1 MEPAAIANGQFT
13 GSDLLRPH
21 RQCPQCGVSGSNWVH
36 APRPRHLWRR
46 SAYKLVGVSSQ
57 LHSIVELTNRIRL
70 RGLAYSAAAALFTF
84 APNVCAAGEAH
95 KPTRIVSVNLCTDE
109 LVLRLAD
116 HKNIASVTWL
126 AATSSGSNVADL
138 ATQIPT
144 NHGLA
149 EEVIPLDP
157 DLVVAGIYTARAAV
171 ALLKRT
177 GIPVLDLDVPRSL
190 SEIRSQYRQ
199 VGQAL
204 GEEER
209 AERVI
214 AEMDS
219 RLAAIPVS
227 RTSPRPRAMV
237 FNPNG
242 YTIGKGTLT
251 DEIIT
256 RAGMENLSATLGID
270 KYSQISLETVVTN
283 AVDVLIVS
291 AYRDGPPAMA
301 TEILRHPVLAKI
313 SDRTRIA
320 VVPSRLWACAGPG
333 NIDAIALLHNVA
345 NAVGRRDR
353 LE

>member
-1 MEPAAIANGQFT
+1 
-13 GSDLLRPH
+13 LR
-21 RQCPQCGVSGSNWVH
+21 
-36 APRPRHLWRR
+36 
-46 SAYKLVGVSSQ
+46 
-57 LHSIVELTNRIRL
+57 SIVGL
-70 RGLAYSAAAALFTF
+70 RNQIPGLRVLAYSAAAALLAF
-84 APNVCAAGEAH
+84 APRVCAAGQAH
-95 KPTRIVSVNLCTDE
+95 KPTRIVSINLCTDE

-126 AATSSGSNVADL
+126 AATSSASNVADL
-138 ATQIPT
+138 ATQIPA

-157 DLVVAGIYTARAAV
+157 DLVVAGMYTARAAV

-190 SEIRSQYRQ
+190 SEIRAQYRQ
-199 VGQAL
+199 VGERL

-209 AERVI
+209 AQRII

-219 RLAAIPVS
+219 RLAAIPVNLA
-227 RTSPRPRAMV
+227 SPRPRAMV

-256 RAGMENLSATLGID
+256 HAGMENLSATLGID

-301 TEILRHPVLAKI
+301 TEVLRHPVLAKI

-333 NIDAIALLHNVA
+333 NIDAIALLND
-345 NAVGRRDR
+345 VGNRVGHRDTV
-353 LE
+353 E

>member
-1 MEPAAIANGQFT
+1 
-13 GSDLLRPH
+13 
-21 RQCPQCGVSGSNWVH
+21 
-36 APRPRHLWRR
+36 
-46 SAYKLVGVSSQ
+46 
-57 LHSIVELTNRIRL
+57 LHSNLELLNRISRL
-70 RGLAYSAAAALFTF
+70 RVLVYSAAAALLAF
-84 APNVCAAGEAH
+84 APNVSAAGEAH

-116 HKNIASVTWL
+116 HQNIASVTWL
-126 AATSSGSNVADL
+126 AATSSASNVADL
-138 ATQIPT
+138 AMQVPV

-149 EEVIPLDP
+149 EEVIPLAP
-157 DLVVAGIYTARAAV
+157 DLVVAGLYTARAAV

-190 SEIRSQYRQ
+190 SEIRAQYRQ
-199 VGQAL
+199 VGEAL
-204 GEEER
+204 GEAER
-209 AERVI
+209 AARII

-219 RLAAIPVS
+219 RLAGIPVNL
-227 RTSPRPRAMV
+227 TSPRPRAMV
-237 FNPNG
+237 FNANG

-270 KYSQISLETVVTN
+270 KYGQVSLETVVTN

-301 TEILRHPVLAKI
+301 TEVLRHPVLAKI

-333 NIDAIALLHNVA
+333 NIDAIALLNNVGK
-345 NAVGRRDR
+345 AVGRRDT